1 MKEPDFDVKML
12 SKNGIDVPQFSGKE
26 HFMLGI
32 YPGNRKMDVIPHTH
46 TYFFILWIRKGEG
59 VHTINF
65 ENITIKNNQIFF
77 IAPGEVHKVLYNN
90 DYFDDIAIPFTED
103 LLNLLPLN
111 IANWIRFE
119 LFNNIGKPNIA
130 NIDLKTIKVLSMWI
144 KQLEFLLANPNGSTK
159 YCVAFQLSIMLLYL
173 KENAT
178 WSNKFKDHDS
188 KKLEIFYKFRKLID
202 ENLKDSHLPA
212 FYSVKIGISEY
223 KLSAITKEVY
233 GLSPMKLIN
242 KEILVRAKRLFAENK
257 LIVKEIAEC
266 LGFADVPHF
275 ANFFK
280 KETGMTPKQFK
291 VSL

>member
-188 KKLEIFYKFRKLID
+188 KKLEIF
-202 ENLKDSHLPA
+202 
-212 FYSVKIGISEY
+212 
-223 KLSAITKEVY
+223 
-233 GLSPMKLIN
+233 
-242 KEILVRAKRLFAENK
+242 
-257 LIVKEIAEC
+257 
-266 LGFADVPHF
+266 
-275 ANFFK
+275 
-280 KETGMTPKQFK
+280 
-291 VSL
+291 

>member
-1 MKEPDFDVKML
+1 
-12 SKNGIDVPQFSGKE
+12 
-26 HFMLGI
+26 MLGI

-77 IAPGEVHKVLYNN
+77 IAPGEVHKILYNN
-90 DYFDDIAIPFTED
+90 DYSDDIAIPFTED

-178 WSNKFKDHDS
+178 WSNKFAFTLDGEHFVI
-188 KKLEIFYKFRKLID
+188 EIFLMASSLSIKSISCLS
-202 ENLKDSHLPA
+202 NSLSS
-212 FYSVKIGISEY
+212 SVNI
-223 KLSAITKEVY
+223 
-233 GLSPMKLIN
+233 
-242 KEILVRAKRLFAENK
+242 VRFAEN
-257 LIVKEIAEC
+257 L
-266 LGFADVPHF
+266 LLMSS
-275 ANFFK
+275 ANFLSDVMSK
-280 KETGMTPKQFK
+280 
-291 VSL
+291 L

>member
-1 MKEPDFDVKML
+1 
-12 SKNGIDVPQFSGKE
+12 
-26 HFMLGI
+26 
-32 YPGNRKMDVIPHTH
+32 
-46 TYFFILWIRKGEG
+46 
-59 VHTINF
+59 
-65 ENITIKNNQIFF
+65 
-77 IAPGEVHKVLYNN
+77 
-90 DYFDDIAIPFTED
+90 
-103 LLNLLPLN
+103 
-111 IANWIRFE
+111 
-119 LFNNIGKPNIA
+119 
-130 NIDLKTIKVLSMWI
+130 MWL

-178 WSNKFKDHDS
+178 WSNKFKGHDS
-188 KKLEIFYKFRKLID
+188 KELEIFYKFRKLID

-212 FYSVKIGISEY
+212 FYSEKIGISEY

-242 KEILVRAKRLFAENK
+242 KEILVRAKRLLAENK

-291 VSL
+291 DSL